1 MNPLM
6 ILNQLDKTE
15 NQWIIASALFQV
27 LFIRFYLMNA
37 V

>member
-1 MNPLM
+1 MNSLM
-6 ILNQLDKTE
+6 ILYQLDKTE

-27 LFIRFYLMNA
+27 SFIRFYLMNA